1 MFLVSIVVLL
11 GMVKPA
17 SAVVVD
23 GYQEWTERIQ
33 LADIG
38 GLEITSTGHAKFTAR
53 VDQDA
58 VDVTIA
64 EGGILENLDTYK
76 LPDDHPEPTRTNVY
90 VNGTWNANN
99 IESKGTS
106 RAAYIYVGATG
117 VINIQTGYG
126 GTAPYENPA
135 DYDPQTWLA
144 DNSLLVDPSLD
155 PAVWSIEITDL
166 GGGAAKIT
174 TKRLAVAIGFDTA
187 ASSALETVSPAL
199 LTVSLP
205 ESQTETF
212 TVDYSV
218 TGGTAT
224 RNVDYTLADGTLSF
238 SPGQTTKTIS
248 INIVNDG
255 ADEDDE
261 TIMTRRLL

>member
-1 MFLVSIVVLL
+1 MVLA
-11 GMVKPA
+11 GVA
-17 SAVVVD
+17 SALVVD
-23 GYQEWTERIQ
+23 GYQEWTDRTQ

-38 GLEITSTGHAKFTAR
+38 GLEITGTGHAKFTAR

-64 EGGILENLDTYK
+64 PGGILENLDTYK

-117 VINIQTGYG
+117 VITIQIGYG

-135 DYDPQTWLA
+135 DYDPLTWLA

-155 PAVWSIEITDL
+155 PAAWSIQITDM
-166 GGGAAKIT
+166 GGGAAQIT
-174 TKRLAVAIGFDTA
+174 AEALAPKVGFDSE
-187 ASSALETVSPAL
+187 ASGPRWLCQGFGLFDFEGQLVSDGRGQ
-199 LTVSLP
+199 LP
-205 ESQTETF
+205 I
-212 TVDYSV
+212 
-218 TGGTAT
+218 G
-224 RNVDYTLADGTLSF
+224 
-238 SPGQTTKTIS
+238 
-248 INIVNDG
+248 
-255 ADEDDE
+255 
-261 TIMTRRLL
+261 RRTCYFAVRSRPDQQKHQHRHHRR